1 MACQQEFARLQLFTL
16 QRLLAAAKPQLGRV
30 VKEEPLLRLSDD
42 LQGRCS
48 PIEGPPNQLQ
58 RLVAKQ
64 HRVGDLIDQRVH
76 VIGRQHIVGQA
87 RHPRAGLAALHAP
100 FQRLHRSLAAANRA
114 THRGT
119 AAHVAVHG
127 DVFTLAL
134 QNRVRVG
141 QDETKRHIRAALARG
156 DLLRQAAALPG
167 LRKRDEFGG
176 GNVNAS
182 GHVGQ

>member
-16 QRLLAAAKPQLGRV
+16 QRLLAAAKSQLRRV
-30 VKEEPLLRLSDD
+30 VKEEPLLRLADD
-42 LQGRCS
+42 LQGRCR
-48 PIEGPPNQLQ
+48 PIEGPPDQLQ

-76 VIGRQHIVGQA
+76 VVGGQHIVGQA
-87 RHPRAGLAALHAP
+87 GHPCTGFSALHAP
-100 FQRLHRSLAAANRA
+100 FQGLHRSLAAANGA
-114 THRGT
+114 AYRGT

-127 DVFTLAL
+127 DVFALAL
-134 QNRVRVG
+134 QNRVGIR
-141 QDETKRHIRAALARG
+141 QDEAKRHIRAALARG

-167 LRKRDEFGG
+167 LRKRDELGG

-182 GHVGQ
+182 GHDDQ